1 MKKVFLS
8 LLFLTATFFVTE
20 AKSSINLSID
30 NQTVT
35 ADSTE
40 FKDYY
45 GTYKMAENP
54 FIDKVK
60 VYFKDGKLMSKAA
73 DYPDAELTKD
83 KDDEFLITQFD
94 AKAIFI
100 RKDGVVTGVKILVQG
115 QEMEGTKEPK

>member
-20 AKSSINLSID
+20 AKSTINVCID
-30 NQTVT
+30 NQIVT

-100 RKDGVVTGVKILVQG
+100 RKDGVITGVKILVQG
-115 QEMEGTKEPK
+115 QEMEGTKEP